1 MKQSNK
7 THRMRRISNGIFYAT
22 VITGIISLGA
32 WLAVR
37 STAAE
42 LEWPRTKFFTD
53 AETDMVAK
61 TVWGEARGCSD
72 IQKEAV
78 AWCVL
83 NRVDDDRFPDCI
95 ADVITQPNEFF
106 GYSESNPV
114 DEDIR
119 KLTKKVM
126 IVWATEEMM
135 PADGRERVLPREY
148 VFFSG
153 DGVEN
158 TFTTKWLS
166 GVVWDWSGVT
176 DDR

>member
-1 MKQSNK
+1 MKKSNI
-7 THRMRRISNGIFYAT
+7 THRIERIMNGIICVA
-22 VITGIISLGA
+22 VIAGIIALGT

-37 STAAE
+37 ATAVE
-42 LEWPRTKFFTD
+42 FEWPRTKFFTD
-53 AETDMVAK
+53 SETDMITK

-78 AWCVL
+78 VWCVL
-83 NRVDDDRFPDCI
+83 NRVDDERFPNSI
-95 ADVITQPNEFF
+95 AEVITQPNEFF

-119 KLTKKVM
+119 KLTRKVM

-135 PADGRERVLPREY
+135 PADARERVLPRKY

-153 DGVEN
+153 NGIENIFTTAWLDGVI
-158 TFTTKWLS
+158 
-166 GVVWDWSGVT
+166 WDWSGVT
-176 DDR
+176 DS

>member
-7 THRMRRISNGIFYAT
+7 THHTGQIVNGIICVT
-22 VITGIISLGA
+22 VIAGIIVLGT
-32 WLAVR
+32 WLGVR
-37 STAAE
+37 ATAAE
-42 LEWPRTKFFTD
+42 MDWPRTKFFTD
-53 AETDMVAK
+53 AETDMIAK

-78 AWCVL
+78 VWCVL
-83 NRVDDDRFPDCI
+83 NRVDDERFPNSI
-95 ADVITQPNEFF
+95 ADVITQPNKFF

-119 KLTKKVM
+119 QLARKVM
-126 IVWATEEMM
+126 IVRATEEMM

-153 DGVEN
+153 DGIEN
-158 TFTTKWLS
+158 TFTTNWMG
-166 GVVWDWSGVT
+166 GVIWDWSGVT
-176 DDR
+176 EG

>member
-1 MKQSNK
+1 MKQNNR
-7 THRMRRISNGIFYAT
+7 THCTGRIVNGIICAA
-22 VITGIISLGA
+22 VIAGIIALGA

-37 STAAE
+37 VTAAD
-42 LEWPRTKFFTD
+42 LDWPRTKFFTD
-53 AETDMVAK
+53 EETNMVAK

-78 AWCVL
+78 VWCVL
-83 NRVDDDRFPDCI
+83 NRVDDGRFPDSI

-119 KLTKKVM
+119 QLARKVM

-153 DGVEN
+153 NGIEN
-158 TFTTKWLS
+158 TFTTDWM
-166 GVVWDWSGVT
+166 GGAVWDWSGIT
-176 DDR
+176 DG

>member
-1 MKQSNK
+1 MKQRDK
-7 THRMRRISNGIFYAT
+7 THRKKRIVNGIICTALI
-22 VITGIISLGA
+22 VGIIVLGT
-32 WLAVR
+32 WLGVR
-37 STAAE
+37 ATAAE
-42 LEWPRTKFFTD
+42 LDWPRTKFFTD
-53 AETDMVAK
+53 AETDMIAK

-78 AWCVL
+78 VWCVL
-83 NRVDDDRFPDCI
+83 NRVDDERFPNSI

-119 KLTKKVM
+119 QLARKVM

-153 DGVEN
+153 NGIEN
-158 TFTTKWLS
+158 TFATNWMG
-166 GVVWDWSGVT
+166 GVIWDWSGVT
-176 DDR
+176 DG

>member
-1 MKQSNK
+1 MKQSDK
-7 THRMRRISNGIFYAT
+7 THLKKRIVNGIICTALI
-22 VITGIISLGA
+22 VGIIALGT
-32 WLAVR
+32 WLVVR
-37 STAAE
+37 TTAAE
-42 LEWPRTKFFTD
+42 LDWPRTKFFTD
-53 AETDMVAK
+53 AEIDMVAK

-78 AWCVL
+78 VWCVL
-83 NRVDDDRFPDCI
+83 NRVDDERFPNSI

-119 KLTKKVM
+119 QLARKVM

-135 PADGRERVLPREY
+135 PAEGRERVLPREY

-153 DGVEN
+153 NGIEN
-158 TFTTKWLS
+158 TFTTNWMG
-166 GVVWDWSGVT
+166 GVIWDWSGVP
-176 DDR
+176 DG